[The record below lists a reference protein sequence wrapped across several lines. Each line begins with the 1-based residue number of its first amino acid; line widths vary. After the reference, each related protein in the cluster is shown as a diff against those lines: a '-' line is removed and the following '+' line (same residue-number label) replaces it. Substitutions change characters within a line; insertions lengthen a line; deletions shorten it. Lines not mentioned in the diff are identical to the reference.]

1 MAIFRAALF
10 KSIVLNQPTKKAKAS
25 KEAPTPRNVT
35 ELRSLLGM
43 LVALTN
49 FRPKLSTL
57 AHPRY
62 ELIGNTP
69 WNWSQSCEKAFC
81 AVKCALT
88 TAATVLPRYDL
99 KLPV

>member
-1 MAIFRAALF
+1 MVF
-10 KSIVLNQPTKKAKAS
+10 NQPTNKAKAF
-25 KEAPTPRNVT
+25 KEAHTPRNVT

-49 FRPKLSTL
+49 FIPKLSTL
-57 AHPRY
+57 AHLRY

-88 TAATVLPRYDL
+88 IGRKY
-99 KLPV
+99 

>member
-1 MAIFRAALF
+1 MFRGIFRAALF
-10 KSIVLNQPTKKAKAS
+10 KSMVFNQPTNKAKAFN
-25 KEAPTPRNVT
+25 EAHIPRNVT

-49 FRPKLSTL
+49 FIPKLSTL
-57 AHPRY
+57 AHSRY

-69 WNWSQSCEKAFC
+69 WNWSQSCEKAFF

-88 TAATVLPRYDL
+88 IGR
-99 KLPV
+99 